1 MQKFTLAFIKNI
13 SKLISRGSGGIG
25 RHDGLKIHWPLK
37 AVRVRVPPSLPKKP
51 ILERGEFLLQG
62 WTIYHET
69 R

>member
-37 AVRVRVPPSLPKKP
+37 AVRVRVPPSLPKKNQFFRTGRVFTSRVDD
-51 ILERGEFLLQG
+51 IS
-62 WTIYHET
+62 
-69 R
+69 